1 MYMRRFPVM
10 KSFAT
15 DLREMARIAAPIVL
29 INVGLQGMG
38 VADTL
43 MVGRLGGAAIAA
55 VGLGNFYVYNISAL
69 GMGLLLALDPVV
81 AQAVGAGDRRAV
93 ALGVQ
98 RGVVLATIVSVVVML
113 LLVPG
118 EFVMSALNQPD
129 EVIVP
134 TAQYVRRRL
143 LGILPFMYFVVM
155 RQTLQA
161 MGPVRPLV
169 VAVLLANVVN
179 IAANWVFIF
188 GKLGMPALGV
198 KGAGIATAVS
208 GWFMGAMLAY
218 LAWPLIKPALVPWSR
233 QAFNR
238 VALGRTAW
246 IGVPIGVMWF
256 FESFAF
262 GVTAVLMGWMSTA
275 SLAGHEI
282 ALNMAALTFMVPLG
296 IGSAAAA
303 VVGRAIGRGD
313 METARRD
320 AAAAIAC
327 GVAFMSLSA
336 AVFIAFPHTL
346 AGFYTTETATFM
358 VAVGLIPLAGVFQ
371 IFDGAQAVTN
381 GVLRATGDTRIP
393 AILHM
398 VAFWGVGMPLGLYLG
413 FKTGLRERGL
423 WWGLVAGL
431 AAAAILQ
438 TMRAYIRLSRDIA
451 RVRIDDER
459 APESVGSQ

>member
-1 MYMRRFPVM
+1 
-10 KSFAT
+10 
-15 DLREMARIAAPIVL
+15 
-29 INVGLQGMG
+29 
-38 VADTL
+38 
-43 MVGRLGGAAIAA
+43 
-55 VGLGNFYVYNISAL
+55 
-69 GMGLLLALDPVV
+69 
-81 AQAVGAGDRRAV
+81 
-93 ALGVQ
+93 
-98 RGVVLATIVSVVVML
+98 
-113 LLVPG
+113 
-118 EFVMSALNQPD
+118 
-129 EVIVP
+129 
-134 TAQYVRRRL
+134 
-143 LGILPFMYFVVM
+143 
-155 RQTLQA
+155 
-161 MGPVRPLV
+161 
-169 VAVLLANVVN
+169 
-179 IAANWVFIF
+179 
-188 GKLGMPALGV
+188 
-198 KGAGIATAVS
+198 
-208 GWFMGAMLAY
+208 
-218 LAWPLIKPALVPWSR
+218 
-233 QAFNR
+233 
-238 VALGRTAW
+238 
-246 IGVPIGVMWF
+246 
-256 FESFAF
+256 
-262 GVTAVLMGWMSTA
+262 MGWMSTS

-327 GVAFMSLSA
+327 GIAFMSLSA
-336 AVFIAFPHTL
+336 AVFIAFPRIL

-431 AAAAILQ
+431 AAAAVLQ
-438 TMRAYIRLSRDIA
+438 TMRAYIRLRRDIA